1 MTNNTIKYEYK
12 ITLLFP
18 SGRYSDDG
26 KWYNTER
33 EHYIEA
39 ESLEEAKSIAEKNLS
54 NNEYDAFISV
64 FSNELGDLYPIPPYI
79 SSVKLG
85 EDD

>member
-1 MTNNTIKYEYK
+1 MAQYE
-12 ITLLFP
+12 ITLLYP

-33 EHYIEA
+33 WHYIEA
-39 ESLEEAKSIAEKNLS
+39 KSLEEAKSIAEKKLADK
-54 NNEYDAFISV
+54 EYDALISV
-64 FSNELGDLYPIPPYI
+64 FSNELGDSYPIPPYI

-85 EDD
+85 EDN